1 MDVNKFTLEPKS
13 IQFHTTPTE
22 MQSSLSLNLS
32 TACSDHRSIAQ
43 ICREIGINRSQF
55 MRYIN
60 GTSTPSA
67 NNLRRICDFFNVTES
82 QLHLPPEEFQAL
94 RTPKRDN
101 RVPRPLQELGTR
113 FTGDPNSLRRLIGFY
128 HSYSLSPVTDEITCA
143 LVWLRLDNRVLVSK
157 TIERIA
163 TNYRRPRERH
173 NFTGWLTMRPN
184 VLTHIED
191 TLDQTGSMSH
201 SLFNIGARPV
211 QEHLLG
217 QRLAVSW
224 QDERTIFP
232 APIVWK
238 RLPDWMPAREAL
250 SHCGVVSDQRS
261 MDRTTLLH
269 LGL

>member
-1 MDVNKFTLEPKS
+1 
-13 IQFHTTPTE
+13 
-22 MQSSLSLNLS
+22 MQSSLSLNIA

-60 GTSTPSA
+60 GKSTPSA
-67 NNLRRICDFFNVTES
+67 NNLRRICEYFGGTEA
-82 QLHLPPEEFQAL
+82 QLNLPPEDFRAL
-94 RTPKRDN
+94 RTPQRDTGTVQPL
-101 RVPRPLQELGTR
+101 RDLGARFAGKSASLRPLA
-113 FTGDPNSLRRLIGFY
+113 GFY
-128 HSYSLSPVTDEITCA
+128 HSYSLSPIVDEPTCA
-143 LVWLRLDNRVLVSK
+143 LVWLRLQDDILVSK

-163 TNYRRPRERH
+163 TSYRRPRERH
-173 NFTGWLTMRPN
+173 SLTGWLTARPN

-191 TLDQTGSMSH
+191 TPGQTGTMSH
-201 SLFNIGARPV
+201 SLFNTGARPV

-224 QDERTIFP
+224 QDERRIFS

-250 SHCGVVSDQRS
+250 SQCGVLNDLRNL
-261 MDRTTLLH
+261 DRTTLQH